1 MQTTIETSIEIDAPA
16 ALVWSVL
23 LDFDTYFDWNPFVL
37 GIQGLAIP
45 GERLHVSIR
54 PPGSRSMTFKPR
66 VLALAGG
73 RELRWLGRF
82 ILPGLFDGEHYF
94 RLEPI
99 GTTRVRFVH
108 GEAFSGLLVG
118 LAKDSLL
125 EATREGF
132 DEMNRALKRRTESL
146 RASMCGGDSKG
157 VEASAIPPL
166 PASGLHARLPTC

>member
-1 MQTTIETSIEIDAPA
+1 MRVELETAIEIDAPA

-23 LDFDTYFDWNPFVL
+23 LDFDTYPEWNPFVL
-37 GIQGLAIP
+37 GIQGPAIP
-45 GERLHVSIR
+45 GERLRVSVR

-66 VLALAGG
+66 VLAVNGG

-82 ILPGLFDGEHYF
+82 VLPGLFDGEHFF

-99 GTTRVRFVH
+99 EAGRVRFIN

-125 EATREGF
+125 ASTRDGFEA
-132 DEMNRALKRRTESL
+132 MNRALKRRAEAL
-146 RASMCGGDSKG
+146 RAGKCRSSSTSVG
-157 VEASAIPPL
+157 ATRSAHHPVS
-166 PASGLHARLPTC
+166 A